1 MHIYFREQSVQK
13 LHPVD
18 VSPHVN
24 KYALHDLRC
33 EAYAYLMPAH
43 IVNDEYSDAA
53 SCKRVT
59 LQAKAAGVC

>member
-59 LQAKAAGVC
+59 LQDRKSVV